1 MAVVNRAGVP
11 AGPNAAGPAVFPG
24 LGLFLDAEWGA
35 WFQVPWPGRAGDGRR
50 APTPVRA
57 DFVLL
62 GPTGLYIVEV
72 KGWRAGSI
80 TAARDPGVRFRN
92 GVQVTH
98 PFVQAYRY
106 TTGVTGLLR
115 DQPGVLRGAA
125 IPVRYAV

>member
-1 MAVVNRAGVP
+1 MAVMNP
-11 AGPNAAGPAVFPG
+11 AGCPESANAAERAVFAV
-24 LGLFLDAEWGA
+24 LEHFLDAEWGA
-35 WFQVPWPGRAGDGRR
+35 WFQVPLPGRPGDGRR

-72 KGWRAGSI
+72 KGWRASSI
-80 TAARDPGVRFRN
+80 TEASDQVIRFRN

-125 IPVRYAV
+125 IP